1 MTKTFLRKAGFWL
14 GYNLPTD
21 RTAARPAPI
30 LKEIV
35 MRQMTRRRNPWPAL
49 FLVLLASTLM
59 FCEPG
64 KSLEST
70 VPDNTAADTGKVAV
84 IAVSAPQTL
93 LPGDTA
99 LVRVSVVD
107 SVDSLPMEGAR
118 VAISSSQ
125 FALLDPS
132 GPGKFSLE
140 SLPADGEFTFRIAAA
155 NAGTGTITVR
165 ITAGERLRTRSFQVT
180 VPEAPTG
187 VQIQESFPDNLKSGD
202 TVTLSFIVV
211 DTATKPTP
219 KPLNR
224 AALAFSGQNLSI
236 LGARSREALVVDTT
250 SSDGKVEFRV
260 VAQSSAGKNATLTVQ
275 VRTAAGLTRT
285 DTYNFAVDEVAGMER
300 PRSLV
305 FTAVRATLRADG
317 SDSTELRV
325 LVKDDKNNPL
335 QGELIKFTSTG
346 GLVAASAETD
356 AWGRASTMLI
366 SERVNKTVVVTATLE
381 KTGATAKQTVAFD
394 GVTISILPA
403 KKVLMEDNENPII
416 FELRDGGNAPMSGD
430 TLEIAVTGATGG
442 FGKASG
448 SGPDTQVV
456 VTDTRGQ
463 YRTSITCKD
472 ECTAVLSA
480 RALGARSTE
489 TVVFTNKKLILTSN
503 KASIIGNG
511 TDLAGLT
518 AKLTDGSGAA
528 MSNIEMRWTTTFG
541 DFASTPFTRTGSNGE
556 SSINLRA
563 AYGSGLATVNVE
575 AYELSGSERIL
586 ITSGNIDI
594 PVKPLKV
601 ARVAFKV
608 TPDNIP
614 VKVGEAKM
622 IALAYDSAGNMMSGV
637 LVGFKMIKGA
647 GGGDEVLT
655 PPVAYTRSG
664 TAEGVFKAG
673 GIISQYRGVQLAAVA
688 LDIVGSDTLVIASSD
703 TLGLTVSGPPHKV
716 SVGVNIE
723 KGLNPEDG
731 TFGLPTAAVV
741 TDVNGNLVA
750 DGVPVNFST
759 TPISA
764 LVAYRSYTRI
774 NTTPW
779 WDTVT
784 IIMELPWTDQN
795 NNHRLDAG
803 ERPSLFN
810 PARPARGEDRDGN
823 GVILYAPDR
832 FNDVNRNGIFDS
844 YQVEP
849 TIIGT
854 HPSGTRD
861 TTYPD
866 INFNGRQDSVETMI
880 YDANGDGICNCVGT
894 RAPNGDLYEATYF
907 ESDPAHPYPGE
918 ASVGIQREV
927 GTVNGKSTTA
937 IWYVQSMATTVK
949 LRITA
954 ESNGIRSAVDVILPI
969 VKSEE

>member
-1 MTKTFLRKAGFWL
+1 
-14 GYNLPTD
+14 
-21 RTAARPAPI
+21 
-30 LKEIV
+30 
-35 MRQMTRRRNPWPAL
+35 MRQMTRRRTPWLAL
-49 FLVLLASTLM
+49 FLMLLASTLM

-224 AALAFSGQNLSI
+224 AALVFSGQNLSI
-236 LGARSREALVVDTT
+236 LGARSRDALVVDTT

-275 VRTAAGLTRT
+275 VRTGAGLTRT
-285 DTYNFAVDEVAGMER
+285 DTYNFAVDEVAGIER

-346 GLVAASAETD
+346 GLVAASAESD
-356 AWGRASTMLI
+356 AWGRASTILI

-403 KKVLMEDNENPII
+403 KKVLMVDNENPII
-416 FELRDGGNAPMSGD
+416 FELRDGGNVPMSGD
-430 TLEIAVTGATGG
+430 SLEIAVTGAYQG

-489 TVVFTNKKLILTSN
+489 TVTFTNKKLILTSN
-503 KASIIGNG
+503 KASLIGNG
-511 TDLAGLT
+511 TDLASLT
-518 AKLTDGSGAA
+518 AKLTNGSGAA
-528 MSNIEMRWTTTFG
+528 MSDIEMRWTTTFG

-575 AYELSGSERIL
+575 AYDSDRNLV
-586 ITSGNIDI
+586 TSGNIDI

-622 IALAYDSAGNMMSGV
+622 IALAYDSAGNMMSDV

-759 TPISA
+759 TPLSA
-764 LVAYRSYTRI
+764 LVTYRSWTRT

-779 WDTVT
+779 WDTVNMV
-784 IIMELPWTDQN
+784 MELPWTDHN
-795 NNHRLDAG
+795 DNRRLDAG
-803 ERPSLFN
+803 ERASAFN
-810 PARPARGEDRDGN
+810 SARPYRGEDRDGN
-823 GVILYAPDR
+823 GVILFAPDR
-832 FNDVNRNGIFDS
+832 FDDVNGNGIFDS

-849 TIIGT
+849 TIIGI
-854 HPSGTRD
+854 HSSGVRD

-866 INFNGRQDSVETMI
+866 INFNGRQDSVETM
-880 YDANGDGICNCVGT
+880 
-894 RAPNGDLYEATYF
+894 
-907 ESDPAHPYPGE
+907 
-918 ASVGIQREV
+918 
-927 GTVNGKSTTA
+927 
-937 IWYVQSMATTVK
+937 
-949 LRITA
+949 
-954 ESNGIRSAVDVILPI
+954 
-969 VKSEE
+969 